1 MSLKPDQSGMVEVL
15 SQALRESQGR
25 ATRLEIELQSAVAIS
40 EDLKKQNLRLSQD
53 VMKLSG
59 PKHEPVEDSKVPVIS
74 DEISR
79 LEENNA
85 ELRTI
90 ISTLNTKVEEIQEG
104 LEAANKRKVKLE
116 VSLTKAQ
123 EELKAGKEHITE
135 LTSKYSQSRQ
145 KKKELQGELKAAS
158 ERVDELEGSLIQ
170 LHEKY
175 AKFKHENKEMQQ
187 ELQSTSTRKH
197 DEIKALSIK
206 LHDKLKTI
214 VLHLPLFSPRPKTGA
229 LLVAATARNV
239 NILDF
244 LREKVSFESYHTANF
259 LTDRAWFKA
268 PSYHWFD
275 QSIFYIP
282 TGLAPVGSKQH
293 YLRYHPVSEIIPNS
307 EFQVGPSYNSPGHGP
322 ETRELFTQSAYGL
335 KYLGL
340 YKRFFDDSIA
350 FTGMMLPSSM
360 PDQLRCVL
368 EEAVHSARGSSN
380 SGFPSRESL
389 QDLYRNGT
397 LKVQCAIYQCVGF
410 NKDLYTTLTQYES
423 REGLKRKRPESGAV
437 VNGKDGNVGREKR
450 HQGSKNMPSNG
461 GK

>member
-1 MSLKPDQSGMVEVL
+1 MSPKPDQSGMVEVL
-15 SQALRESQGR
+15 SQALKESQGR

-53 VMKLSG
+53 VMKLSV
-59 PKHEPVEDSKVPVIS
+59 PKHEPVEDSKVLVIS

-85 ELRTI
+85 ELRTK

-116 VSLTKAQ
+116 VSLTKVQ
-123 EELKAGKEHITE
+123 EELKAGKERITE

-170 LHEKY
+170 LHEK
-175 AKFKHENKEMQQ
+175 
-187 ELQSTSTRKH
+187 S
-197 DEIKALSIK
+197 
-206 LHDKLKTI
+206 
-214 VLHLPLFSPRPKTGA
+214 
-229 LLVAATARNV
+229 
-239 NILDF
+239 
-244 LREKVSFESYHTANF
+244 
-259 LTDRAWFKA
+259 
-268 PSYHWFD
+268 D

-307 EFQVGPSYNSPGHGP
+307 EFQVGPSYKSPSHGP
-322 ETRELFTQSAYGL
+322 ETRELFTQSANGL

-340 YKRFFDDSIA
+340 YKRFFNDSIA

-368 EEAVHSARGSSN
+368 EEAVHSARASSN

-437 VNGKDGNVGREKR
+437 VNGKNGNVGREKR
-450 HQGSKNMPSNG
+450 HQGSKNMPLNG

>member
-1 MSLKPDQSGMVEVL
+1 MSPKPDQSGMVET
-15 SQALRESQGR
+15 G
-25 ATRLEIELQSAVAIS
+25 IELQSAVAIS

-79 LEENNA
+79 LEEKNA
-85 ELRTI
+85 ELRTT

-123 EELKAGKEHITE
+123 EELKGRKEHITE
-135 LTSKYSQSRQ
+135 LTSKYSQSKQ
-145 KKKELQGELKAAS
+145 KKKELQGELKAA
-158 ERVDELEGSLIQ
+158 
-170 LHEKY
+170 
-175 AKFKHENKEMQQ
+175 
-187 ELQSTSTRKH
+187 ELQSTRKH
-197 DEIKALSIK
+197 DEIKAQSMG
-206 LHDKLKTI
+206 LHNKMKTT

-229 LLVAATARNV
+229 LLVAATAHNANV
-239 NILDF
+239 LDF
-244 LREKVSFESYHTANF
+244 LREK
-259 LTDRAWFKA
+259 A
-268 PSYHWFD
+268 PSYHWSD

-307 EFQVGPSYNSPGHGP
+307 EFRVGPSYKSPSHDP

-340 YKRFFDDSIA
+340 YKRFFYDSLA

-360 PDQLRCVL
+360 PDQLRCVV
-368 EEAVHSARGSSN
+368 EEAVHSAGASPN

-389 QDLYRNGT
+389 QYLYDNGT

-423 REGLKRKRPESGAV
+423 REGLKRKRSESGD
-437 VNGKDGNVGREKR
+437 GKAGNVGQEKR
-450 HQGSKNMPSNG
+450 HQGSKNTGMPLNG

>member
-1 MSLKPDQSGMVEVL
+1 MSPKPDQSGMVEVL
-15 SQALRESQGR
+15 SQALKESQGR

-53 VMKLSG
+53 VMKLSV
-59 PKHEPVEDSKVPVIS
+59 PKHEPVEDSKALVIS

-85 ELRTI
+85 ELRTK

-123 EELKAGKEHITE
+123 EELKAGKERITE

-206 LHDKLKTI
+206 LHDELKTI

-229 LLVAATARNV
+229 LLAAATARNV

-244 LREKVSFESYHTANF
+244 LREK
-259 LTDRAWFKA
+259 A
-268 PSYHWFD
+268 PSYHWSD

-307 EFQVGPSYNSPGHGP
+307 EFQVGPSYKSPSHGP
-322 ETRELFTQSAYGL
+322 ETRELFTQSANGL

-340 YKRFFDDSIA
+340 YKRFFNDSIA

-368 EEAVHSARGSSN
+368 EEAVHSARASSN

-423 REGLKRKRPESGAV
+423 RERLKRKRPESGAV

-450 HQGSKNMPSNG
+450 HQGSKNMPLNG

>member
-1 MSLKPDQSGMVEVL
+1 MSPKPDQSGMVEVL
-15 SQALRESQGR
+15 SQALKESQGR

-79 LEENNA
+79 LEEKNA
-85 ELRTI
+85 ELRTT

-123 EELKAGKEHITE
+123 EELKGRKEHITE
-135 LTSKYSQSRQ
+135 LTSKYSQSKQ

-158 ERVDELEGSLIQ
+158 ERVDELEDSLIQ

-175 AKFKHENKEMQQ
+175 AKLKHENKEMQQ
-187 ELQSTSTRKH
+187 ELQSTRKH
-197 DEIKALSIK
+197 DEIKAQSMG
-206 LHDKLKTI
+206 LHNKMKTT

-229 LLVAATARNV
+229 LLVAATAHNANV
-239 NILDF
+239 LDF
-244 LREKVSFESYHTANF
+244 LREK
-259 LTDRAWFKA
+259 A
-268 PSYHWFD
+268 PSYHWSD

-307 EFQVGPSYNSPGHGP
+307 EFRVGPSYKSPSHDP

-340 YKRFFDDSIA
+340 YKRFFYDSLA

-360 PDQLRCVL
+360 PDQLRCVV
-368 EEAVHSARGSSN
+368 EEAVHSAGASPN

-389 QDLYRNGT
+389 QYLYDNGT

-423 REGLKRKRPESGAV
+423 REGLKRKRSESGD
-437 VNGKDGNVGREKR
+437 GKAGNVGQEKR
-450 HQGSKNMPSNG
+450 HQGSKNTGMPLNG

>member
-1 MSLKPDQSGMVEVL
+1 MSPKPDQSGMVEVL
-15 SQALRESQGR
+15 SQALKESQGR

-53 VMKLSG
+53 VMKLSV
-59 PKHEPVEDSKVPVIS
+59 PKHEPVEDSKVLVIS

-85 ELRTI
+85 ELRTK
-90 ISTLNTKVEEIQEG
+90 ISTLNTKIEEIQEG
-104 LEAANKRKVKLE
+104 LDAANKRKVKLE
-116 VSLTKAQ
+116 VSLTKVQ
-123 EELKAGKEHITE
+123 EELKAGKERITE

-170 LHEKY
+170 LHE
-175 AKFKHENKEMQQ
+175 N
-187 ELQSTSTRKH
+187 TSTRKH
-197 DEIKALSIK
+197 DEIKALSIE

-229 LLVAATARNV
+229 LLAAATARNV

-244 LREKVSFESYHTANF
+244 LREK
-259 LTDRAWFKA
+259 A
-268 PSYHWFD
+268 PSYHWSD

-307 EFQVGPSYNSPGHGP
+307 EFQVGPSYKSPGHGP

-340 YKRFFDDSIA
+340 YKRFFDSVA

-368 EEAVHSARGSSN
+368 EEAVHSARASSN

>member
-1 MSLKPDQSGMVEVL
+1 MGSKLDQPGMVEVL
-15 SQALRESQGR
+15 SQALKESQGR

-40 EDLKKQNLRLSQD
+40 EDLQKQNLRLSQD

-74 DEISR
+74 GEISR
-79 LEENNA
+79 LEENNV
-85 ELRTI
+85 ELRGI
-90 ISTLNTKVEEIQEG
+90 ISTLNTKVEEIQKG
-104 LEAANKRKVKLE
+104 LEAVNKRKVKLE
-116 VSLTKAQ
+116 VSLAKAQ

-145 KKKELQGELKAAS
+145 KKKELQGELKAVG
-158 ERVDELEGSLIQ
+158 ERVDELEDSLIQ
-170 LHEKY
+170 LHE
-175 AKFKHENKEMQQ
+175 N
-187 ELQSTSTRKH
+187 TRRH
-197 DEIKALSIK
+197 DEIKAQSIE
-206 LHDKLKTI
+206 LHNKMKTT

-229 LLVAATARNV
+229 LLAAATAHNV
-239 NILDF
+239 DVVDF
-244 LREKVSFESYHTANF
+244 LREKSLVQGTKLSLSV
-259 LTDRAWFKA
+259 
-268 PSYHWFD
+268 
-275 QSIFYIP
+275 FYIP
-282 TGLAPVGSKQH
+282 TGLASVGSQQH
-293 YLRYHPVSEIIPNS
+293 YLRYHPISEVIPNS
-307 EFQVGPSYNSPGHGP
+307 EYRVGPSYKSLSHDP

-340 YKRFFDDSIA
+340 YKRFFYDSIA

-360 PDQLRCVL
+360 PDQLRCVVG
-368 EEAVHSARGSSN
+368 EAVYSAGASSN

-423 REGLKRKRPESGAV
+423 RERLKRKRPESGAI
-437 VNGKDGNVGREKR
+437 VNGKAGNVGQGKR